1 MTTIPSAI
9 SLNAIRSSARYT
21 PHLMQDSLEK
31 IYRKLIVT
39 LSDDPERQELQRT
52 PERAAEALRFLT
64 SGYKLDPERELANAI
79 FPSDSDEMVLVKDIE
94 FYSLCEHHL
103 LPFFGR
109 VHVAYIPNGSI
120 IGLSK
125 IPLIID
131 GYSHRLQIQERL
143 TTQIAT
149 TLMEHLHARGV
160 GVVIEARHLCVMMRG
175 VRKQSP
181 VIRTSSML
189 GMFRT
194 NTSMRTEFLN
204 LTS

>member
-1 MTTIPSAI
+1 MTAIQSTIG
-9 SLNAIRSSARYT
+9 LNASRSSGRYT
-21 PHLMQDSLEK
+21 HHLMQDSLEN
-31 IYRKLIVT
+31 IYSKLLAT
-39 LSDDPERQELQRT
+39 LSDDPERQGLRRT

-64 SGYKLDPERELANAI
+64 SGYRFNPERELVNSI
-79 FPSDSDEMVLVKDIE
+79 FPSDSDEMVLVKNIE

-103 LPFFGR
+103 LPFFGH

-131 GYSHRLQIQERL
+131 EYSHRLQIQERL
-143 TTQIAT
+143 TTQLAT
-149 TLMEHLHARGV
+149 TLMEYLHPHGV

-175 VRKQSP
+175 VRKQGP

-189 GMFRT
+189 GTFGT
-194 NTSMRTEFLN
+194 NTSMRSEFLN

>member
-1 MTTIPSAI
+1 
-9 SLNAIRSSARYT
+9 
-21 PHLMQDSLEK
+21 MQDSLEK

>member
-1 MTTIPSAI
+1 
-9 SLNAIRSSARYT
+9 
-21 PHLMQDSLEK
+21 MQDSLEN
-31 IYRKLIVT
+31 IYSKLLAT
-39 LSDDPERQELQRT
+39 LSDDPERQGLRRT

-64 SGYKLDPERELANAI
+64 SGYRFNPERELVNSI
-79 FPSDSDEMVLVKDIE
+79 FPSDSDEMGLVKNIE

-103 LPFFGR
+103 LPFFGH
-109 VHVAYIPNGSI
+109 VHVAYSPNGSI

-131 GYSHRLQIQERL
+131 EYSHRLQIQDRL
-143 TTQIAT
+143 TTQLAT
-149 TLMEHLHARGV
+149 TLMEYLHPHGV

-175 VRKQSP
+175 VRKQGP

-189 GMFRT
+189 GTFGT
-194 NTSMRTEFLN
+194 NTSMRSEFLN